1 MKLTVNNKLTKAK
14 ELIKKNKLKEALI
27 LLHSLSIKKNDYFY
41 DDVIFE
47 IAKIYLISKKYLNS
61 LKLFKKIKK
70 ESLLP
75 YVYDFIF
82 KIYKLLDDK
91 ISLIKTYNKNLKYYG
106 QKVEYIKTI
115 IDVTMSLNRYKKAM
129 ELLSVYRTKFGND
142 VFVERKSE
150 ELYKNI
156 CIYIQRLNIKNN
168 YKEVK
173 NFFKNVYELIPISKH
188 KVRNILLNEYEIAS
202 KKVILKSIPRQ
213 LTILLTN
220 KCNLRCIMCNLH
232 NTGKRYYE
240 LSNENCEELLS
251 IIPYLD
257 RLILQGGEVL
267 LYKNFYK
274 ITKKASEN
282 NVCTEIV
289 TNGLLLNEKLLK
301 ILINMNSIVTVS
313 IDGFNKKVYEKI
325 RVGGKFERLLVSL
338 GLLRKFKK
346 NKSNKMILRLQIVVM
361 KSNYKQIN
369 MALNFAKKYCFDE
382 VSLIPIR
389 SGNTLSEEC
398 IFDIKYND
406 KAIKYLSLNRDNF
419 EKKAN
424 KLNIKLI
431 NNLPNIKDSDYIVK
445 NKMEHTPILKFDNM
459 KTKKVY
465 KNSKI
470 ENNNIFC
477 FLPWKTAYY
486 NGVCMLPTC
495 FCPAQESDFIYDNCN
510 KSILKEWN
518 RGTILI
524 YRKKIIEQKNNLICN
539 KLCLNNNILS
549 NEKKMVI
556 Y

>member
-1 MKLTVNNKLTKAK
+1 MIVG
-14 ELIKKNKLKEALI
+14 EY
-27 LLHSLSIKKNDYFY
+27 S
-41 DDVIFE
+41 
-47 IAKIYLISKKYLNS
+47 NS
-61 LKLFKKIKK
+61 LKLLKKINK
-70 ESLLP
+70 ENLLP

-91 ISLIKTYNKNLKYYG
+91 IGLIKIYKKNLKYYE

-115 IDVTMSLNRYKKAM
+115 IDVTISLNRYKNAL

-142 VFVERKSE
+142 IFVNHKSE

-156 CIYIQRLNIKNN
+156 CIYIQKLNIENN
-168 YKEVK
+168 YIKAK
-173 NFFKNVYELIPISKH
+173 KFFKNIYRLIPISYYKI
-188 KVRNILLNEYEIAS
+188 RNILLNEYEIAD

-213 LTILLTN
+213 LTVLLTS
-220 KCNLRCIMCNLH
+220 KCNLRCIMCNPY
-232 NTGKRYYE
+232 NKEKKYYE
-240 LSNENCEELLS
+240 LSNENCKELLR

-267 LYKNFYK
+267 LYRNFYK
-274 ITKKASEN
+274 IIKKAHEN
-282 NVCTEIV
+282 NVCVEIV
-289 TNGLLLNEKLLK
+289 TNGLLLDKSLIT
-301 ILINMNSIVTVS
+301 ILINMNSVFTIS
-313 IDGFNKKVYEKI
+313 IDGFNKEIYEKI
-325 RVGGKFERLLVSL
+325 RVGGKFEKLVSNL
-338 GLLRKFKK
+338 ELLKSLKK
-346 NKSNKMILRLQIVVM
+346 GNNNRMMLRLQMVVM

-382 VSLIPIR
+382 LSLIPIR
-389 SGNTLSEEC
+389 SGIALFEEC
-398 IFDIKYND
+398 IFDIRYD
-406 KAIKYLSLNRDNF
+406 KKAMEYLSLNKDTF
-419 EKKAN
+419 EKKAK

-445 NKMEHTPILKFDNM
+445 NKIEHTPILKFDNM
-459 KTKKVY
+459 KTKKIY
-465 KNSKI
+465 KSSKI
-470 ENNNIFC
+470 ENNSIFC
-477 FLPWKTAYY
+477 LLPWKTAYY

-495 FCPAQESDFIYDNCN
+495 FCPGQESDFIYDNCN

-549 NEKKMVI
+549 NERKMVI